1 MTEIKSLIR
10 TIPDFPKK
18 GILFRDITPVLK
30 DPKAFKK
37 VIDAFQR
44 NTPTG
49 IDKVVAIES
58 RGFIF
63 GSALAFNLGVGFV
76 PVRKSGKL
84 PGKTIKVKYDLEYG
98 TDTLEIHDD
107 AIEKGDNVVLVD
119 DLLAT
124 GGTALASCKLIEKSG
139 GIVKKILFL
148 VELDNLG
155 GIKKINNYDV
165 FSLIH
170 F

>member
-30 DPKAFKK
+30 DPQAFKK
-37 VIDAFQR
+37 AIDAFQR

-63 GSALAFNLGVGFV
+63 GAALAFNLGVGFV
-76 PVRKSGKL
+76 PIRKSGKL
-84 PGKTIKVKYDLEYG
+84 PGKTIKAKYDLEYG
-98 TDTLEIHDD
+98 TDTLEIHED

-148 VELDNLG
+148 VELDDLK
-155 GIKKINNYDV
+155 GIKKLNSYDV
-165 FSLIH
+165 F
-170 F
+170 

>member
-1 MTEIKSLIR
+1 MKEIKTLIR

-30 DPKAFKK
+30 DPDAFRK

-44 NTPTG
+44 NTPLN
-49 IDKVVAIES
+49 IDKVVAVES

-84 PGKTIKVKYDLEYG
+84 PGKTIKTKYDLEYG
-98 TDTLEIHDD
+98 TDILEIHED
-107 AIEKGDNVVLVD
+107 AIEKGDNVILVD

-148 VELDNLG
+148 VELDDLKG
-155 GIKKINNYDV
+155 VKKLKDYDV

>member
-1 MTEIKSLIR
+1 MVEIKSLIR

-30 DPKAFKK
+30 NPGAFKQ

-44 NTPTG
+44 NTPHN

-63 GSALAFNLGVGFV
+63 GAALALNLGVGFV

-84 PGKTIKVKYDLEYG
+84 PGKTIKMKYDLEYG
-98 TDTLEIHDD
+98 TDTLEIHED

-124 GGTALASCKLIEKSG
+124 GGTALASCRLIEKSG

-148 VELDNLG
+148 VELDDLR
-155 GIKKINNYDV
+155 GIEKLKGYDV
-165 FSLIH
+165 YSIVH

>member
-44 NTPTG
+44 NTPVD

-63 GSALAFNLGVGFV
+63 GAALAVNLGVGFV
-76 PVRKSGKL
+76 PIRKSGKL
-84 PGKTIKVKYDLEYG
+84 PGKTIKAKYDLEYG
-98 TDTLEIHDD
+98 TDTLEIHED
-107 AIEKGDNVVLVD
+107 AIEKGDKVVLID

-124 GGTALASCKLIEKSG
+124 GGTALASCHLIEKSG

-148 VELDNLG
+148 VELDDLKG
-155 GIKKINNYDV
+155 SEKLKGYDL

>member
-30 DPKAFKK
+30 EPAAFKK

-44 NTPTG
+44 NTPVDV
-49 IDKVVAIES
+49 DKVVAIES

-63 GSALAFNLGVGFV
+63 GAALAFNLGAGFV

-84 PGKTIKVKYDLEYG
+84 PGKTIKAKYDLEYG
-98 TDTLEIHDD
+98 TDTLEIHED
-107 AIEKGDNVVLVD
+107 AIEKGDNIVLVD

-148 VELDNLG
+148 VELDDLK
-155 GIKKINNYDV
+155 GIEKLKGYDV
-165 FSLIH
+165 FSLVH